1 LDRALDDLGWGDALA
16 ADPAVAVGALFGDQ
30 GSAGATS
37 SALDRVLAAALGL
50 DLASGGA
57 GGPPPLGRGG
67 PPGGAGGDGVAG
79 RGLGTAGLGGADRL
93 AVATGSDL
101 VVVAPGDLTL
111 RTVEGLDPDLGL
123 VEVTGSLAQADART
137 PLSPS
142 AWAAA
147 VAAGQRA
154 LAHELV
160 GASRT
165 MLELARTHAL
175 DRIQFGRPIAAFQA
189 VRHRLAESLVAIEG
203 ADAAVAAAWDDPSPL
218 AAGLAKALA
227 GRSARTVARHSHQ
240 APTRIGFTTHPPL
253 PPPLPP

>member
-1 LDRALDDLGWGDALA
+1 
-16 ADPAVAVGALFGDQ
+16 
-30 GSAGATS
+30 TS
-37 SALDRVLAAALGL
+37 SALDRVLAVALGL
-50 DLASGGA
+50 DAGTAVVLPALA
-57 GGPPPLGRGG
+57 RWD
-67 PPGGAGGDGVAG
+67 PPGAVDGDRITV
-79 RGLGTAGLGGADRL
+79 RGLGTAGLGRAGRL

-111 RTVEGLDPDLGL
+111 QRVEGLDPDLGL

-142 AWAAA
+142 AWAATI
-147 VAAGQRA
+147 AAGQRA

-165 MLELARTHAL
+165 MLELARAHAV